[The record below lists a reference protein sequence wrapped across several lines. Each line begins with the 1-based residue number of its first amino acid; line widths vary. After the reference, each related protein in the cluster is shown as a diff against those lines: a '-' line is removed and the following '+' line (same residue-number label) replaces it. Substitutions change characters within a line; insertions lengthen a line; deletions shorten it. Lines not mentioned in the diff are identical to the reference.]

1 MATIW
6 FKGTSTLIFLR
17 LCTRAPRICIFCI
30 LLLKVLF
37 SDIKCAYLSHYSATV
52 LDDGVD
58 FVKLA
63 EAMGAT
69 GYRATS
75 QAEFVD
81 ILKKALAS
89 STPVVIDCIIDSDDK
104 VWPMVA
110 PGAAISEVFTEE
122 DLK

>member
-1 MATIW
+1 MVRQW
-6 FKGTSTLIFLR
+6 QTLFYE
-17 LCTRAPRICIFCI
+17 
-30 LLLKVLF
+30 K
-37 SDIKCAYLSHYSATV
+37 HYSATV

-104 VWPMVA
+104 VWPMAA

>member
-1 MATIW
+1 MAYYFKSSSVNTSDIAAPGATIGHTLSSLSIIQSITTGVLLASAF
-6 FKGTSTLIFLR
+6 FKISTN
-17 LCTRAPRICIFCI
+17 
-30 LLLKVLF
+30 
-37 SDIKCAYLSHYSATV
+37 SATV

-89 STPVVIDCIIDSDDK
+89 STPVVIDCIIDSDDN
-104 VWPMVA
+104 
-110 PGAAISEVFTEE
+110 F
-122 DLK
+122 D